1 VSSRP
6 AGYRRGGVPTLLALL
21 VVLGWASPAA
31 ADPAGPTHYD
41 SRVTAVETE
50 RGDDG
55 EVAASFEVL
64 GGDAFLVVRAT
75 PGSVVEVPGYEG
87 EPYVRI
93 GADGTVEVNQRA
105 PSRWINDERYE
116 TSAEGA
122 PGDVAVDA
130 PPRWEVVGTDGEY
143 AWHDHRIHWMAP
155 SLPRQVDPAAGTPQP
170 VQGWTVP
177 VVVDGQPVTV
187 AGELV
192 WLPGPSPLVPAVL
205 VLAAIAAAA
214 VLAWR
219 GAGLVPTVIGT
230 AALLALVAGASTVL
244 GLPAGADADPF
255 LLVLPALALAI
266 AGAGLAV
273 ARRDA
278 RAPADE
284 GPAADAADARST
296 TAHGGRVRGP
306 LIATAAGLPLLIWA
320 VLLAGALL
328 RPLVPGPWPVGIVRV
343 VVTVVAAA
351 GLAGVLAAGRLV
363 LAATSLDRPTSASH
377 P

>member
-1 VSSRP
+1 MC
-6 AGYRRGGVPTLLALL
+6 RRGGVPTLLALA
-21 VVLGWASPAA
+21 VVFGWVTPAA

-41 SRVTAVETE
+41 SRVTGVEAE
-50 RGDDG
+50 HGDPGD
-55 EVAASFEVL
+55 VSARFEVL
-64 GGDAFLVVRAT
+64 GGDAFLVVRAD
-75 PGSVVEVPGYEG
+75 PGTVVEVPGYEG

-130 PPRWEVVGTDGEY
+130 PPRWEVVGSDGEY

-155 SLPRQVDPAAGTPQP
+155 SLPRQVDPAAGTAQP
-170 VQGWTVP
+170 VQDWAVP

-192 WLPGPSPLVPAVL
+192 WVPGPSPLVPALL
-205 VLAAIAAAA
+205 VLAAVAVAA

-219 GAGLVPTVIGT
+219 GAGAVPV
-230 AALLALVAGASTVL
+230 AVAGAAVLALAAGASSVL
-244 GLPAGADADPF
+244 GLPTGADGDPF
-255 LLVLPALALAI
+255 LVVLPVLALAI
-266 AGAGLAV
+266 AGAGLVV

-278 RAPADE
+278 RAPADGSPE
-284 GPAADAADARST
+284 RGA
-296 TAHGGRVRGP
+296 GGDRVRGP
-306 LIATAAGLPLLIWA
+306 LIGAAAGLPLLVWA

-328 RPLVPGPWPVGIVRV
+328 RPLVPSPWPVGAVRV
-343 VVTVVAAA
+343 VVAVVAAA
-351 GLAGVLAAGRLV
+351 GLAGSLAAGRFALT
-363 LAATSLDRPTSASH
+363 ATALDRPTGSAR